1 MEEADVVLFVV
12 DVESGISD
20 LDEAMAHVLR
30 RSDNKV
36 ILVVNKVDNNNRIS
50 DAQEFYSL
58 GLGEIFPISSMTGSG
73 TGELLDEVIR
83 LLPASKEEE
92 DEPTLPRFTV
102 VGRPNVGKSS
112 FINALIG
119 EERNIVTDIAGTTRD
134 AIHTRYTKFG
144 YDFIIIDTAGLRKR
158 AKVKEDLEFYS
169 VLRSVRTI
177 EEADVCLLILDAE
190 RGIEAQDLSI
200 FSLIQKNKK
209 GVVILVNK
217 WDLIEKDNSSVNQF
231 QKDIRERIAPFTD
244 VPVVFISSLTKQ
256 RIHKALETAMQ
267 VYENKHRKIKTSE
280 LNEVMLE
287 VIERYPP
294 PSLKGKNIKIKYCMQ
309 LPSSA
314 PGFIFFANLPQYI
327 KEPYK
332 RYLENQIR
340 EKFNFS
346 GVPVQIFFRQK

>member
-1 MEEADVVLFVV
+1 
-12 DVESGISD
+12 
-20 LDEAMAHVLR
+20 
-30 RSDNKV
+30 
-36 ILVVNKVDNNNRIS
+36 
-50 DAQEFYSL
+50 
-58 GLGEIFPISSMTGSG
+58 
-73 TGELLDEVIR
+73 
-83 LLPASKEEE
+83 
-92 DEPTLPRFTV
+92 
-102 VGRPNVGKSS
+102 
-112 FINALIG
+112 
-119 EERNIVTDIAGTTRD
+119 
-134 AIHTRYTKFG
+134 
-144 YDFIIIDTAGLRKR
+144 LRKR

-244 VPVVFISSLTKQ
+244 VPVVFISALTKQ
-256 RIHKALETAMQ
+256 RIHKALETAMM

-294 PSLKGKNIKIKYCMQ
+294 PALKGKNIKIKYCMQ
-309 LPSSA
+309 LPSAA
-314 PGFIFFANLPQYI
+314 PGFIFFSNLPQYI